1 MAVML
6 VHQGQSLTRERYEQV
21 VARLTGGKP
30 RLESL
35 SDWPVEGILSHSAAE
50 GPDGFMVVD
59 IWENEEAVGR
69 FGETLG
75 PLLQEAG
82 VHEQPQVFPAHTFVK
97 S

>member
-6 VHQGQSLTRERYEQV
+6 VHHGASLTRERYEQV

-35 SDWPVEGILSHSAAE
+35 SEWPVE
-50 GPDGFMVVD
+50 
-59 IWENEEAVGR
+59 
-69 FGETLG
+69 
-75 PLLQEAG
+75 
-82 VHEQPQVFPAHTFVK
+82 FVR